1 MDHRPVYLDCNATA
15 PLHPAARETMLPWLQ
30 GDLLGNPGSRT
41 HAYGNEAQK
50 AVNRAREQLGTV
62 AGLSLANVVFTSGAT
77 EASNLSLLGLA
88 AYGERERRRHIVTTA
103 IEHKAT
109 LEPLSKLASR
119 GFEVTLVQPDMVGRV
134 NPAEVLAAV
143 RDDTLLVSMMHVNN
157 ETGMVQPVIEVA
169 EGLRDRPTYLHIDA
183 SQGFCKDLPPLR
195 HERVDLISVSG
206 HKFGGPMGVGALL
219 IRKRQ
224 FRLPPVEPITFG
236 GGQERGLRPG
246 TVPPMLVVGM
256 GAAVAAMLQTRDAW
270 WSACTTYRDGLL
282 KGLVEAAPDGFD
294 LNMDPACALPNC
306 LNLSLRS
313 GDGGWLDSEAVLLSL
328 KDVLAASNGSACT
341 SAGIEPS
348 HVLIAQ
354 GLPSQRVR
362 AAIRLS
368 WCDTTPRIDW
378 ERAKVALSRL
388 V

>member
-1 MDHRPVYLDCNATA
+1 
-15 PLHPAARETMLPWLQ
+15 MLPWLS

-41 HAYGNEAQK
+41 HAYGNEALK
-50 AVNRAREQLGTV
+50 AVNRAREQVCAV
-62 AGLSLANVVFTSGAT
+62 AGLSAPSVVFTSGAT
-77 EASNLSLLGLA
+77 EASNVALLGLA
-88 AYGERERRRHIVTTA
+88 PFGERAHRRHIVSTA

-109 LEPLSKLASR
+109 LEPLNKLASR
-119 GFEVTLVQPDMVGRV
+119 GFEVTLVPPGKLGRIDA
-134 NPAEVLAAV
+134 AEVLAAV
-143 RDDTLLVSMMHVNN
+143 RDDTLLVSVMHVNN

-169 EGLRDRPTYLHIDA
+169 EGLAGRPTFLHVDA

-195 HERVDLISVSG
+195 NERVDLISVSG

-219 IRKRQ
+219 VRKRQ
-224 FRLPPVEPITFG
+224 FRLPPLEPIAFG

-246 TVPPMLVVGM
+246 TLPTMLVVGM
-256 GAAVAAMLQTRDAW
+256 GAAAAAMLQGRDAW
-270 WSACTTYRDGLL
+270 WSNCVAYRADLL
-282 KGLVEAAPDGFD
+282 NDLAAAAPYGFD
-294 LNMDPACALPNC
+294 LNMDPTCALPNC
-306 LNLSLRS
+306 LNLSFRS

-354 GLPSQRVR
+354 GLPTERVR

-368 WCDTTPRIDW
+368 SCETTPRIDW